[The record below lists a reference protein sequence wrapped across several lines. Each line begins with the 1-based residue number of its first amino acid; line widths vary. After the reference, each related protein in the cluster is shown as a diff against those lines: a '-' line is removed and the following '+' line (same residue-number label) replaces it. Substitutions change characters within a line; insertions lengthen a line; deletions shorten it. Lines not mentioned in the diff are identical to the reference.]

1 MNYNEAIAYLSE
13 IEMLGSVLG
22 LEAITELLKRLGNPQ
37 DQLRFVHVG
46 GTNGKGSTSSFTANA
61 LAFAGYRVGRYLS
74 PVLLDYCEKIQV
86 IKRSETA
93 FERTQFEELSIMQQ
107 TAQFEEQWITQSAV
121 AEYITAIRKV
131 CEGMVAEG
139 LPQPTIFEVE
149 TAMAF
154 LEYVRQGCD
163 IVVLEVGL
171 GGRLDATN
179 VISTVE
185 CSVIT
190 SISMDHMQYLGET
203 IEQIATEKAGIIKPN
218 SMVVTYEQLPSVE
231 QVLKT
236 AASRTGAK
244 FISADFTKLKLISES
259 LDGSVFEY
267 KGSVYQIG
275 LLGAH
280 QVKNAAVAIECVQ
293 ALKSLGYQIPLEAIQ
308 LALKQTTWFG
318 RMTVVSKEP
327 TIILDG
333 AHNEDAARTLS
344 ESLGRYFGN
353 RKATLVMGVFADK
366 QYQMILKHMLPLAN
380 RVFVFAPK
388 NSRALQANLL
398 KEEVEVQ
405 AKSLNLTL
413 SQLEAASSAV
423 EALDKAKE
431 MVLENEYI
439 VCFGSLSFLH
449 ELI

>member
-46 GTNGKGSTSSFTANA
+46 GTNGKGSTSSFIANA

-93 FERTQFEELSIMQQ
+93 FERAQFEELSIMQQ

-121 AEYITAIRKV
+121 AEHITAIRKV

-293 ALKSLGYQIPLEAIQ
+293 ALKSLGYQIPLEAIL